1 MKNIFKLLPFVKP
14 YWKRSVAALI
24 LLTSLVFL
32 DLSLPRLI
40 QRIIDQG
47 ITANNQQVVIQTAL
61 LMVGI
66 SLVSTLIAVGNNILS
81 VQVGESIA
89 RDLREALFTRIQ
101 AFSYA
106 NLDEQKTGQ
115 LMVRLTSD
123 TTAVQRVA
131 QISLRIGTRAPLL
144 MIGSLILMVN
154 TSRDLA
160 LTMLPLLLVTSV
172 IIAFFV
178 LKMEPL
184 FQSVQQKLDRL
195 NTVLQENT
203 AGARLVKAFVRND
216 FEGQRF
222 ESANEAYTGH
232 SVRVMQIMSS
242 MSPVLTMCVNIGMVI
257 VIWAGGM
264 QSIRGELTIGQ
275 IVAFT
280 NYLLTTMGPL
290 TMMTMLS
297 NTWASGLASAKRV
310 NEVLDTVPEVQD
322 VPEAISLP
330 ETMPGRLV
338 FENVSFH
345 YNGDEAEPVLEGINL
360 TIEPGKTVAILGST
374 GAGKST
380 LVNLVPRF
388 YDVSSGRIL
397 LDGVDIR
404 ELKQASLLAQIGIVP
419 QETVLF
425 TGTVR
430 DNIRYGVPT
439 ASDEEVVAAAQAA
452 QAHDFIV
459 ALSKGY
465 ETHIEERGTNLSG
478 GQKQRIAIARALL
491 TRPKILILD
500 DSTSSVDVETETKIQ
515 DALASLRQHTALVV
529 AQRISTVLKADKIVV
544 IDNGRIAAEGTHREL
559 IQSSPIYQEIYESQL
574 GNGFRLPL
582 PAPVPF
588 GGAEA
593 GTISAGEPL

>member
-1 MKNIFKLLPFVKP
+1 MKQIIKLLPFLRP
-14 YWKRSVAALI
+14 YWKRSAVALVF
-24 LLTSLVFL
+24 LTSLVFF
-32 DLSLPRLI
+32 DLSIPRLI

-47 ITANNQQVVIQTAL
+47 ITAHNQQVVLQTAA
-61 LMVGI
+61 LMIGI
-66 SLVSTLIAVGNNILS
+66 SITSMLIAVTNSVLS
-81 VQVGESIA
+81 VQVGESFA
-89 RDLREALFTRIQ
+89 RDLRDALFTRIQ
-101 AFSYA
+101 TFSYG

-131 QISLRIGTRAPLL
+131 QVSLRIGTRAPLL
-144 MIGSLILMVN
+144 MLGSLILMIN
-154 TSRDLA
+154 TSPSLA
-160 LTMLPLLLVTSV
+160 LTMLPLLLVTLT
-172 IIAFFV
+172 IIIIFV
-178 LKMEPL
+178 LKMEP
-184 FQSVQQKLDRL
+184 FFRSVQQKLDWL

-203 AGARLVKAFVRND
+203 AGVRLVKAFVRAD

-222 ESANEAYTGH
+222 ENANEAYTDY
-232 SVRVMQIMSS
+232 SVRVMQIMST

-264 QSIRGELTIGQ
+264 QSINGSLTVGQ

-290 TMMTMLS
+290 TMMVMLS

-310 NEVLDTVPEVQD
+310 NEVLDVVPEIQD
-322 VPEAISLP
+322 APNAMSLP
-330 ETMPGRLV
+330 DEVKGRLV

-345 YNGDEAEPVLEGINL
+345 YNGNTAESVLENINL
-360 TIEPGKTVAILGST
+360 VVEPGQTVAVLGST

-404 ELKQASLLAQIGIVP
+404 QIKQDALLAQIGIVP

-425 TGTVR
+425 SGTVG

-439 ASDEEVVAAAQAA
+439 ASDEEVVAAAKAA

-459 ALSKGY
+459 GLSQGY
-465 ETHIEERGTNLSG
+465 DTHIEERGTNLSG

-491 TRPKILILD
+491 TKPKILILD

-515 DALASLRQHTALVV
+515 NALEAQMHQHTTLVV

-544 IDNGRIAAEGTHREL
+544 IDNGCIAAEGTHQEL
-559 IQSSPIYQEIYESQL
+559 MRTSPIYQEIYESQL
-574 GNGFRLPL
+574 GNGFKLEE
-582 PAPVPF
+582 PADMLMQ
-588 GGAEA
+588 GGVA
-593 GTISAGEPL
+593 